1 MEDRTRFPYDSTK
14 TTEESRISGKQKLK
28 TKILGLIMRDGT
40 PWFPNLCI
48 PSIREQSPLCTGACL
63 AHIPHSVG
71 PYTSFYRCFL
81 LVGTI

>member
-1 MEDRTRFPYDSTK
+1 MEDSTQFPYDSTK
-14 TTEESRISGKQKLK
+14 TTEESRVSGKKLR

-71 PYTSFYRCFL
+71 PHTSFYRCFL